1 MSIFVKEGSMKQ
13 LYFKDNV
20 FLPKGEISEEFVEI
34 KESIPY
40 GLQSQYQQKVS
51 NALVYSGKTV
61 VKVKP
66 EAFDVDI
73 WLLSQ
78 VVKGITYLD
87 DGEPQEYR
95 AKSQAMLEK
104 DLKEVF
110 ITQFVTNL
118 ITEVKDY
125 YGIQEK
131 EEEKKEEG
139 EQGLGE

>member
-1 MSIFVKEGSMKQ
+1 MSIFVKEGNMQQ
-13 LYFKDNV
+13 LYFKDSV

-78 VVKGITYLD
+78 VVKGIIYLD
-87 DGEPQEYR
+87 NGEPEEYR
-95 AKSQAMLEK
+95 PKSQAALEK
-104 DLKEVF
+104 DLKELFV
-110 ITQFVTNL
+110 TQFVTGL
-118 ITEVKDY
+118 IAEVKDY

-131 EEEKKEEG
+131 EEEKKEEE
-139 EQGLGE
+139 EQNLGE